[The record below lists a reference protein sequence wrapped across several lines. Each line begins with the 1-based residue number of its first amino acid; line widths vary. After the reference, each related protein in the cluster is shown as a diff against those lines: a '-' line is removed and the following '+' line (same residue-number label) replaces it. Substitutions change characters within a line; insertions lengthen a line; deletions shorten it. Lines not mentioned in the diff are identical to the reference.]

1 MKYSFVKLTSR
12 GRLRVAGPRKGI
24 ALVLALVLVV
34 ILSVAAASALAMVGS
49 ERRVVED
56 QQSASSA
63 HALARSAYDQ
73 FIANPTGFLPAFVP
87 TTFVGPDSAQFTFS
101 DGYAWVSVQ
110 RVRPSVGGSLPLFL
124 VRSRAVRTIDR
135 PVHTPVAERVF
146 AQYAQWQD
154 LDMPAMAAWTS
165 LSGLIK
171 NGGTGTISGM
181 DNCGGGAPVAGV
193 AVPTIPGYVQAGGSS
208 VPSGSP
214 NILNMGTQA
223 QANGMVGID
232 WVTILDGMALS
243 ADIVIP
249 GSSWPTFTNAD
260 YWPVIYVDQASTF
273 ALPTSGRGMLIVKN
287 NMTIGGSLNWDGI
300 IMVGGTLVSNG
311 NNTIKGTLV
320 SGLNVLLGQI
330 VGVSDVGNGTK
341 TIKFDSCNIASATS
355 RFNGLAPIRNSSA
368 DNWKSY

>member
-1 MKYSFVKLTSR
+1 MKYSSS
-12 GRLRVAGPRKGI
+12 GRLRRPAGTRKGI

-56 QQSASSA
+56 QQAASSA
-63 HALARSAYDQ
+63 HAMARSAYDQ
-73 FIANPTGFLPAFVP
+73 FIANPTGFLPAFTP
-87 TTFVGPDSAQFTFS
+87 TTFVGPDSTQFAFS
-101 DGYAWVSVQ
+101 DGYAWVKVQ
-110 RVRPSVGGSLPLFL
+110 RVRPAVGSSLPLFL

-171 NGGTGTISGM
+171 NGGTGTISGA
-181 DNCGGGAPVAGV
+181 DNCGGSSPVAGV
-193 AVPTIPGYVQAGGSS
+193 AVPNNPGYTQSGGSS
-208 VPSGSP
+208 VPTGSP
-214 NILNMGTQA
+214 KILNMGTQS

-232 WVTILDGMALS
+232 WVTILGGMALS
-243 ADIVIP
+243 ADIAIP
-249 GSSWPTFTNAD
+249 GSAWPTFTNPN
-260 YWPVIYVDQASTF
+260 YWPVIYVDQTSTF
-273 ALPTSGRGMLIVKN
+273 ALPSSGRGMLIVKN
-287 NMTIGGSLNWDGI
+287 NMTIGGSLSWDGVI
-300 IMVGGTLVSNG
+300 LVGGTLISNG
-311 NNTIKGTLV
+311 NNTIKGALV
-320 SGLNVLLGQI
+320 TGLNVLLGQT

-341 TIKFDSCNIASATS
+341 TIKFDSCNVDDATN
-355 RFNGLAPIRNSSA
+355 RFNGLAPIRNSGA

>member
-1 MKYSFVKLTSR
+1 MKYSSS
-12 GRLRVAGPRKGI
+12 GPLRTAGSRKGI

-63 HALARSAYDQ
+63 HAMARSAYDQ
-73 FIANPTGFLPAFVP
+73 FIANPTGFLPAFTP
-87 TTFVGPDSAQFTFS
+87 TTFVGPDSTQFTFS
-101 DGYAWVSVQ
+101 DGYAWVKVQ

-165 LSGLIK
+165 LSGLVK
-171 NGGTGTISGM
+171 NGGTGTISGA
-181 DNCGGGAPVAGV
+181 DNCGGSTPVAGV
-193 AVPTIPGYVQAGGSS
+193 AVPNNPGYTQSGGSS

-232 WVTILDGMALS
+232 WVTILGGMALS
-243 ADIVIP
+243 ADIAIP
-249 GSSWPTFTNAD
+249 GGTWPTFTNPN
-260 YWPVIYVDQASTF
+260 YWPVIYVDQTAAF

-287 NMTIGGSLNWDGI
+287 NMTIGGSLKWDGVI
-300 IMVGGTLVSNG
+300 LVGGTLVSNG
-311 NNTIKGTLV
+311 NNTIKGALV
-320 SGLNVLLGQI
+320 TGLNVLLGQT

-341 TIKFDSCNIASATS
+341 TIRFDSCNIADATD

>member
-1 MKYSFVKLTSR
+1 MKYSTGK
-12 GRLRVAGPRKGI
+12 RLRRIAGARKGI

-56 QQSASSA
+56 QEAANNA
-63 HALARSAYDQ
+63 HAMARSAYDQ
-73 FIANPTGFLPAFVP
+73 FIANPTGFLPTFTPA
-87 TTFVGPDSAQFTFS
+87 TFVGPDSTQFTFS
-101 DGYAWVSVQ
+101 DGYAWVKVQ

-165 LSGLIK
+165 LSGLVK
-171 NGGTGTISGM
+171 NGGTGTISGA
-181 DNCGGGAPVAGV
+181 DNCGGSSPVAGV
-193 AVPTIPGYVQAGGSS
+193 AVPNNPGYTQSGGSS

-214 NILNMGTQA
+214 NILNMGTQT

-232 WVTILDGMALS
+232 WVTILSGMALS
-243 ADIVIP
+243 ADIAIP
-249 GSSWPTFTNAD
+249 GSSWPTFTNPN
-260 YWPVIYVDQASTF
+260 YWPVIYVDQTSTF
-273 ALPTSGRGMLIVKN
+273 ALPGSGRGMLIVKN
-287 NMTIGGSLNWDGI
+287 NMTIGGSLTWDGI

-320 SGLNVLLGQI
+320 TGLNVLLGQT

-341 TIKFDSCNIASATS
+341 TIRFDSCNVADATS

>member
-1 MKYSFVKLTSR
+1 MKYSSR
-12 GRLRVAGPRKGI
+12 GRLRRAAGARKGI

-56 QQSASSA
+56 QEAAAGA
-63 HALARSAYDQ
+63 HAMARSAYDQ
-73 FIANPTGFLPAFVP
+73 FIASPTGFMPSFTP

-101 DGYAWVSVQ
+101 DGYAWVRVQ
-110 RVRPSVGGSLPLFL
+110 RVRPSVAGSMPLFL

-165 LSGLIK
+165 LSGLVK
-171 NGGTGTISGM
+171 NGGTGTISGV
-181 DNCGGGAPVAGV
+181 DNCSASSSVAGV
-193 AVPTIPGYVQAGGSS
+193 AVPNTPGYTQSGGSS

-232 WVTILDGMALS
+232 WVTILGGMALS
-243 ADIVIP
+243 ADITLP
-249 GSSWPTFTNAD
+249 GGSWPSFTNPN
-260 YWPVIYVDQASTF
+260 YWPVIYVDQAGTF

-287 NMTIGGSLNWDGI
+287 NMTIGGSLTWNGVI
-300 IMVGGTLVSNG
+300 LVGGTLVSNG
-311 NNTIKGTLV
+311 NNTIKGAMVT
-320 SGLNVLLGQI
+320 GLNVLLGQV

-341 TIKFDSCNIASATS
+341 TIKFDSCNVADATD
-355 RFNGLAPIRNSSA
+355 RFNGLAPIRNSGA

>member
-1 MKYSFVKLTSR
+1 MKYSSS
-12 GRLRVAGPRKGI
+12 GRLRRPAGTRKGI

-56 QQSASSA
+56 QQAASSA
-63 HALARSAYDQ
+63 HAMARSAYDQ
-73 FIANPTGFLPAFVP
+73 FIANPTGFLPAFTP
-87 TTFVGPDSAQFTFS
+87 TTFVGPDSTQFSFS
-101 DGYAWVSVQ
+101 DGYAWVKVQ
-110 RVRPSVGGSLPLFL
+110 RVRPAVGSSLPLFL

-171 NGGTGTISGM
+171 NGGTGTISGV
-181 DNCGGGAPVAGV
+181 DNCGGSSPVAGV
-193 AVPTIPGYVQAGGSS
+193 AVPNNPGYTQSGGSS
-208 VPSGSP
+208 VPTGSP
-214 NILNMGTQA
+214 KILNMGTQA

-232 WVTILDGMALS
+232 WVTILGGMALS
-243 ADIVIP
+243 ADVTIP
-249 GSSWPTFTNAD
+249 GAWPTFTNPN
-260 YWPVIYVDQASTF
+260 YWPVIYVDQAAAF
-273 ALPTSGRGMLIVKN
+273 ALPSSGRGMLIVKN
-287 NMTIGGSLNWDGI
+287 DMTIGGSLTWDGI

-320 SGLNVLLGQI
+320 TGLNVLLGQT

-341 TIKFDSCNIASATS
+341 IIKFDSCNVASATN
-355 RFNGLAPIRNSSA
+355 RFNGLAPIRNSGA